1 MTEKEILQQEIN
13 QIIEEHSRKRSR
25 RRRNWIICGGA
36 ALLLLVIILGF
47 SMAGGSGQKLAGPYE
62 SIAGTY
68 EIDEV
73 DVLDMFEFPSYYYD
87 MGNCTIQDD
96 GKIQFCCYDGEAE
109 GNGEFIELQGTVRR
123 CSYTTH
129 DYEIEVSGGKY
140 HNVLLDVLD
149 GQIRIH
155 VPSTYKG
162 GANSTWRREIDY
174 YYRPVVD
181 K

>member
-1 MTEKEILQQEIN
+1 MADFTGKTLGVVGLGLI
-13 QIIEEHSRKRSR
+13 
-25 RRRNWIICGGA
+25 GGSFVKSYVQA
-36 ALLLLVIILGF
+36 EDWRILGYDKDNKVNQF
-47 SMAGGSGQKLAGPYE
+47 VLLAE
-62 SIAGTY
+62 D
-68 EIDEV
+68 IDDILTDENV
-73 DVLDMFEFPSYYYD
+73 DQCDLILLAVYP
-87 MGNCTIQDD
+87 
-96 GKIQFCCYDGEAE
+96 
-109 GNGEFIELQGTVRR
+109 
-123 CSYTTH
+123 
-129 DYEIEVSGGKY
+129 

>member
-1 MTEKEILQQEIN
+1 MTEKEKLQQEIN

-68 EIDEV
+68 QIDEV
-73 DVLDMFEFPSYYYD
+73 DVLDMFEFPSDYYD
-87 MGNCTIQDD
+87 MGNCTIRDD
-96 GKIQFCCYDGEAE
+96 GVIQFYVYDGQAE
-109 GNGEFIELQGTVRR
+109 GKGEFIKLQGNVKR
-123 CSYTTH
+123 CSYTNH
-129 DYEIEVSGGKY
+129 DYEIEVPGHKY
-140 HNVLLDVLD
+140 HNVFLDVLG

-155 VPSTYKG
+155 VPSTYRG